1 MHKTVLDSL
10 SIQEWF
16 SVLSL
21 LNRDRSICVIYLDE
35 QMNTREILAEEI
47 ITNIVDVTGT
57 DNFLFKEKYT
67 GTEII
72 IPLVRVKRFFP
83 YMKGVNNDRWEK

>member
-1 MHKTVLDSL
+1 MYKTVLDSL

-57 DNFLFKEKYT
+57 ENFLFKEEYT
-67 GTEII
+67 GTAII

-83 YMKGVNNDRWEK
+83 YMKGVNND